1 MLSEPLPYHL
11 KIRDYFKGQSGI
23 WSFFSA
29 TRKKEEQ
36 LSSFKSDLLKNTY
49 QFQPGSD
56 PILYE
61 KINII
66 RVRLG
71 LGHLPV
77 SVYQAAHSSE
87 LNASIVCLPGEA
99 HMVFS
104 GAILQLLDEQELSAL
119 IAHELAHIKFYSLL
133 EGDLE
138 ITDRIITALANSP
151 DSSASHY
158 ETARLFRLYKEIFCD
173 REAYEVLGEKGPVIT
188 MLLKLATGLS
198 VVHAESYIRQAEEI
212 FSGDSAVQSSSL
224 THPENFIRTRAL
236 HLWHEQRGGDSSG
249 MEETGGDEA
258 RTDGADR
265 RQDKQQVEGTIAQ
278 MIEGIM
284 ELDRLDVLAQAAL
297 SGMTRELLTGY
308 LRPEWFRT
316 PVVLALAHQYFAD
329 LEVGKDTGQRA
340 GKDTRQL
347 SGQAGEGEVG
357 QSRENGATFSERLK
371 TFLAGAGAH
380 HSIREYFAYVLLDL
394 ALADPDL
401 EDVPLGHALSL
412 AETLGLTAVLEP
424 IVKKEMT
431 YSDKQWERVK
441 LNIPRQS

>member
-1 MLSEPLPYHL
+1 
-11 KIRDYFKGQSGI
+11 
-23 WSFFSA
+23 
-29 TRKKEEQ
+29 
-36 LSSFKSDLLKNTY
+36 
-49 QFQPGSD
+49 
-56 PILYE
+56 
-61 KINII
+61 
-66 RVRLG
+66 
-71 LGHLPV
+71 
-77 SVYQAAHSSE
+77 
-87 LNASIVCLPGEA
+87 
-99 HMVFS
+99 
-104 GAILQLLDEQELSAL
+104 
-119 IAHELAHIKFYSLL
+119 
-133 EGDLE
+133 
-138 ITDRIITALANSP
+138 
-151 DSSASHY
+151 
-158 ETARLFRLYKEIFCD
+158 
-173 REAYEVLGEKGPVIT
+173 
-188 MLLKLATGLS
+188 
-198 VVHAESYIRQAEEI
+198 
-212 FSGDSAVQSSSL
+212 
-224 THPENFIRTRAL
+224 L

-316 PVVLALAHQYFAD
+316 PVVLALAYQYFAD
-329 LEVGKDTGQRA
+329 LEVGKETGQRE

-394 ALADPDL
+394 ALADPEL

>member
-1 MLSEPLPYHL
+1 MLSEPLPYHW

-56 PILYE
+56 LLLYE

-66 RVRLG
+66 REKMG
-71 LGHLPV
+71 LGHL
-77 SVYQAAHSSE
+77 SVTAYQAAHSSE
-87 LNASIVCLPGEA
+87 LNASIVCLQGEA

-104 GAILQLLDEQELSAL
+104 GGVLQLLDEQELSAL

-138 ITDRIITALANSP
+138 ITDRIITALAGSP
-151 DSSASHY
+151 DSGASHY
-158 ETARLFRLYKEIFCD
+158 ETARLFRLYKEIHCD
-173 REAYEVLGEKGPVIT
+173 REAYGVLGEEGPIIT
-188 MLLKLATGLS
+188 MLLKLATGLE
-198 VVHAESYIRQAEEI
+198 V
-212 FSGDSAVQSSSL
+212 VQSSSL

-236 HLWHEQRGGDSSG
+236 HLWHEERDAAGP
-249 MEETGGDEA
+249 A
-258 RTDGADR
+258 
-265 RQDKQQVEGTIAQ
+265 IAQ

-284 ELDRLDVLAQAAL
+284 ELDRLDVLAQAVL

-308 LRPEWFRT
+308 LYPEWFRT
-316 PVVLALAHQYFAD
+316 PVVLALAHQYFPD
-329 LEVGKDTGQRA
+329 LEVGT
-340 GKDTRQL
+340 
-347 SGQAGEGEVG
+347 
-357 QSRENGATFSERLK
+357 
-371 TFLAGAGAH
+371 GAGAIFPDGLTTFLTGAH
-380 HSIREYFAYVLLDL
+380 QSVREYFAYVLLDL

-412 AETLGLTAVLEP
+412 AETLGLTPVLEP